1 MKKLSAEI
9 QNILYH
15 LKANKVD
22 NLYTIQALNIINNT
36 IPNSKKSDIS
46 NLIDQIPNGIYN
58 KTNELKQLIENNIK
72 IVSND
77 SLNFSPISIN
87 FKELVP
93 CKEMQYRKGNIITGR
108 DNIIDKCLLTLNRK
122 NKRSII
128 LVGQAG
134 TGKTAIVNA
143 INAKLMERTCPK
155 DLIGCYLLNMDIPY
169 ILNKYKE
176 DPIGTIVKIL
186 ELACDYDK
194 AILFIDEVHQLLT
207 NRMNDLL
214 KPYLTEKLR
223 LIGCTTV
230 DEYHNIIT
238 DDPAIERRFTFIHVD
253 EPSLN
258 DTIKMLINTKNVY
271 EQHHKCIITEDI
283 CKYIVE
289 LGNRFIGNRR
299 NPDKALDILDIACTV
314 LNKNNIS
321 ETHDKQKT
329 EKSFINNLDNNTKE
343 LVSLRKESQNRILN
357 KESVDKT
364 ISNLINIDYEKIS
377 YSLNSSKI
385 KENFEKIILNQK
397 EAVSKFANIINI
409 FKISSYD
416 RIRPISVQLILGPTG
431 CGKKTLS
438 MSLAETLFGDIK
450 SFINYDMSGM
460 KDSFSLTELKG
471 APPGYVGYKQ
481 SGELI
486 KALRNNP
493 SSLVYFRN
501 IHKAHESIISYIVDM
516 CKSGII
522 VDTAQRSAKLNNSVI
537 IFSVTLNDSEYNQ
550 LVTGANKT
558 MGFSSTK
565 PSDAYSKKY
574 LEELVG
580 NNLVSICDSI
590 TIFNKLTKDDLKKI
604 FDKNLNYYL
613 KLYNVDIDIKKLEDS
628 ILSTSSTGSDV
639 ISKLESEIPRMV
651 FDKLT

>member
-1 MKKLSAEI
+1 MEKEMKKLSAEI

-214 KPYLTEKLR
+214 R
-223 LIGCTTV
+223 
-230 DEYHNIIT
+230 
-238 DDPAIERRFTFIHVD
+238 
-253 EPSLN
+253 
-258 DTIKMLINTKNVY
+258 
-271 EQHHKCIITEDI
+271 
-283 CKYIVE
+283 
-289 LGNRFIGNRR
+289 
-299 NPDKALDILDIACTV
+299 
-314 LNKNNIS
+314 
-321 ETHDKQKT
+321 
-329 EKSFINNLDNNTKE
+329 
-343 LVSLRKESQNRILN
+343 
-357 KESVDKT
+357 
-364 ISNLINIDYEKIS
+364 
-377 YSLNSSKI
+377 
-385 KENFEKIILNQK
+385 
-397 EAVSKFANIINI
+397 
-409 FKISSYD
+409 
-416 RIRPISVQLILGPTG
+416 
-431 CGKKTLS
+431 
-438 MSLAETLFGDIK
+438 
-450 SFINYDMSGM
+450 
-460 KDSFSLTELKG
+460 
-471 APPGYVGYKQ
+471 
-481 SGELI
+481 
-486 KALRNNP
+486 
-493 SSLVYFRN
+493 
-501 IHKAHESIISYIVDM
+501 
-516 CKSGII
+516 
-522 VDTAQRSAKLNNSVI
+522 
-537 IFSVTLNDSEYNQ
+537 
-550 LVTGANKT
+550 
-558 MGFSSTK
+558 
-565 PSDAYSKKY
+565 
-574 LEELVG
+574 
-580 NNLVSICDSI
+580 
-590 TIFNKLTKDDLKKI
+590 
-604 FDKNLNYYL
+604 
-613 KLYNVDIDIKKLEDS
+613 
-628 ILSTSSTGSDV
+628 
-639 ISKLESEIPRMV
+639 
-651 FDKLT
+651 